1 MLLVALCYFAT
12 SDSNNNLPEAL
23 MEDAS
28 AHRFADQGPPG
39 ADTARVQQKVIA
51 DYWNWKISPEE
62 QMQKALDKFEK
73 ILRDLVEV
81 KVKLECVSNC
91 VSEAGNNAT
100 SSGGVVVTI
109 EVGATGGRKNM
120 TGVNQTQTAACL
132 AACGINGTE
141 AETQSFIA
149 GAHPPEVPRVHAMR
163 GIAFPR
169 SCRSRG

>member
-100 SSGGVVVTI
+100 SSGG
-109 EVGATGGRKNM
+109 GGGYHRSW
-120 TGVNQTQTAACL
+120 GDWGTQKHDRRQPDTNCSVSCCL
-132 AACGINGTE
+132 RD
-141 AETQSFIA
+141 QR
-149 GAHPPEVPRVHAMR
+149 HR
-163 GIAFPR
+163 G
-169 SCRSRG
+169 